1 MTTKT
6 RIVRI
11 GNSRGIRVPKL
22 LLDRADLPE
31 EVELRAEPG
40 RLVVSAPARPRAGW
54 AAKAKAMHQHGD
66 DVPLDAATAT
76 NRDNESMRLRP
87 IASGRARCFRPGRP
101 AFTGPANRARPASC
115 ADSPA
120 ASP

>member
-22 LLDRADLPE
+22 LLDQAALPD

-40 RLVVSAPARPRAGW
+40 RLVVSAASRPRAGW
-54 AAKAKAMHQHGD
+54 AVKARAMHGRGD
-66 DVPLDAATAT
+66 DTVLDDTTAT
-76 NRDNESMRLRP
+76 RFDMTDWRW
-87 IASGRARCFRPGRP
+87 
-101 AFTGPANRARPASC
+101 
-115 ADSPA
+115 
-120 ASP
+120 

>member
-22 LLDRADLPE
+22 LLDQAALPD

-40 RLVVSAPARPRAGW
+40 RIVVSAARRPRTGW
-54 AAKAKAMHQHGD
+54 AAKARTLHSRQD
-66 DVPLDAATAT
+66 DRLLA
-76 NRDNESMRLRP
+76 ESTSTR
-87 IASGRARCFRPGRP
+87 FDE
-101 AFTGPANRARPASC
+101 
-115 ADSPA
+115 ADWRW
-120 ASP
+120 

>member
-22 LLDRADLPE
+22 LLDQADLPD

-40 RLVVSAPARPRAGW
+40 RLVVSAAARPRAGW
-54 AAKAKAMHQHGD
+54 AAKARRMHERGD
-66 DVPLDAATAT
+66 DQLIEAGTLTRFDDTDW
-76 NRDNESMRLRP
+76 RW
-87 IASGRARCFRPGRP
+87 
-101 AFTGPANRARPASC
+101 
-115 ADSPA
+115 
-120 ASP
+120 